1 MRKGYQRTSVPGAS
15 APEPPPLPEEAKA
28 ARRITPP
35 PISQVPLAPD
45 AAVRSPGGVSQSISQ
60 RQAVERSRRR
70 IQYWEDTPCW
80 LVSMVV
86 HLTLFVVLGLLT
98 PAERDG
104 TAIHLVL
111 RPAAPEAPA
120 QEATG
125 AWVRQSQSMAQRP
138 GQPEDD
144 LKDADDSIAGESLAV
159 ADEQVWQ
166 EHAAQL
172 SAKVQ
177 ALQGFM
183 QELSRAA
190 AQAQSE
196 LTPTPSEA
204 SELASALVTVTGP
217 DSSDDSGGGNTS
229 DDIYAWGDS
238 TPDSPV
244 APSDD
249 EIVQRFILYDI
260 GQLRG
265 AAGQQARREFNALG
279 PSAIPALVR
288 GLNRSGSIRASCP
301 VGVISSKLRSVMGR
315 NHNPALVQY
324 AIENLGRGVK
334 PTDPHARR
342 IEDLRDELRREFG
355 SDTRGRAILLT
366 AQSLERRGLRDAAR
380 RRYELLVSDYPRTE
394 EGMIAQARLQAMGP

>member
-1 MRKGYQRTSVPGAS
+1 MRKGHQCTLVPGAS
-15 APEPPPLPEEAKA
+15 TPEPPPLPAAAEA
-28 ARRITPP
+28 ARQITPP
-35 PISQVPLAPD
+35 PVSRTPLAPD
-45 AAVRSPGGVSQSISQ
+45 AAAASPGGLSQSLSQ
-60 RQAVERSRRR
+60 RQAAERSRRR
-70 IQYWEDTPCW
+70 IQHWEDTPCW
-80 LVSMVV
+80 LVSMVF

-98 PAERDG
+98 PAQRDG

-120 QEATG
+120 HEATG

-144 LKDADDSIAGESLAV
+144 LQDADDSTAGESAAV
-159 ADEQVWQ
+159 ADEQDWQ

-177 ALQGFM
+177 TLQGFM

-196 LTPTPSEA
+196 LTTTPTEA
-204 SELASALVTVTGP
+204 AELASASVTSTGVE
-217 DSSDDSGGGNTS
+217 SSDDSGAGDTS
-229 DDIYAWGDS
+229 EDIYAWGDS
-238 TPDSPV
+238 TADRPL
-244 APSDD
+244 ARSDD
-249 EIVQRFILYDI
+249 EIVHRFILYDI

-265 AAGQQARREFNALG
+265 AAGNEARREFTELG

-315 NHNPALVQY
+315 NQNPALVHY

-342 IEDLRDELRREFG
+342 IENLREELRREFG
-355 SDTRGRAILLT
+355 SDSRGRAILLT
-366 AQSLERRGLRDAAR
+366 AQSLERQGLRDSAR
-380 RRYELLVSDYPRTE
+380 RRYELLVSNYPGTK
-394 EGMIAQARLQAMGP
+394 EGMIAQARLQEMEP